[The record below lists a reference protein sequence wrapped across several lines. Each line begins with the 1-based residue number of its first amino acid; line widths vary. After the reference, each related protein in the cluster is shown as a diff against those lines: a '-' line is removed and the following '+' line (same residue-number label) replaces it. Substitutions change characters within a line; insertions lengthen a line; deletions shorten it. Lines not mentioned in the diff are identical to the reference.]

1 VLSLVN
7 CNRTVKALWMY
18 LEKEGVD
25 VTALWNR
32 LVDLVIKTI
41 VSGESSISQLTRA
54 NLVSRYCSYELF
66 GIDVLFDEALRPWLL
81 EVCSVTHLKIMY
93 QLGDSF

>member
-1 VLSLVN
+1 
-7 CNRTVKALWMY
+7 MY

-54 NLVSRYCSYELF
+54 NLVSHYCSYELF

-81 EVCSVTHLKIMY
+81 EVCSVTLKIMY
-93 QLGDSF
+93 QLGTLYSW